1 MDVGD
6 REQFTTE
13 FFVSA
18 RLGLDIFRVYAT
30 VSDIMTTQVAVT
42 ARTAGANRKSLPAG
56 HIPAVVYGPKQEPIS
71 ISLEEKSF
79 DKIRKVAGES
89 TILELT
95 GLEEPLEV
103 LIKGIDF
110 SPIRIEM
117 THVDFYAIER
127 GKDMTT
133 NVAIELVGEAPAEK
147 NNVGAVTKVMQD
159 ITVTCRPSALPSQID
174 VDISVLA
181 EASDKITVADLPAL
195 EGVVY
200 DAEAEEAV
208 AVVSVAAEVVDED
221 PEEVDM
227 DAISVEGGDKVSEA
241 EEGGEEKAAE

>member
-1 MDVGD
+1 
-6 REQFTTE
+6 
-13 FFVSA
+13 
-18 RLGLDIFRVYAT
+18 
-30 VSDIMTTQVAVT
+30 MTTQVVVA
-42 ARTAGANRKSLPAG
+42 ARAAGTSRAALPAG

-71 ISLEEKSF
+71 ISVEEKTF

-95 GLEEPLEV
+95 GLAEPIEV

-110 SPIRIEM
+110 APTRIEM

-147 NNVGAVTKVMQD
+147 NNIGSITKVMQD
-159 ITVTCRPSALPSQID
+159 ITVTCRPSVLPSHID
-174 VDISVLA
+174 VDISALDA
-181 EASDKITVADLPAL
+181 ADSKITVADLPVL

-200 DAEAEEAV
+200 DAEADETV
-208 AVVSVAAEVVDED
+208 VVVSVAAEEVEEDSEVVDMESI
-221 PEEVDM
+221 
-227 DAISVEGGDKVSEA
+227 AVEGEQKETEA
-241 EEGGEEKAAE
+241 AA

>member
-1 MDVGD
+1 
-6 REQFTTE
+6 
-13 FFVSA
+13 
-18 RLGLDIFRVYAT
+18 
-30 VSDIMTTQVAVT
+30 MTTQVAVA
-42 ARTAGANRKSLPAG
+42 ARVAGTSRAALPAG

-71 ISLEEKSF
+71 ISLEEKTF

-95 GLEEPLEV
+95 GLSEPIEV

-110 SPIRIEM
+110 SPTRIEL

-147 NNVGAVTKVMQD
+147 NNIGTVTKVMQD
-159 ITVTCRPSALPSQID
+159 ITVTCRPSVLPSRIEVD
-174 VDISVLA
+174 VAVLVA
-181 EASDKITVADLPAL
+181 ADSKITVADLPVL

-200 DAEAEEAV
+200 DAEPAEAV
-208 AVVSVAAEVVDED
+208 AVISVAAEVVDID

-227 DAISVEGGDKVSEA
+227 DAIPVDGAKVEEEA
-241 EEGGEEKAAE
+241 A

>member
-1 MDVGD
+1 
-6 REQFTTE
+6 
-13 FFVSA
+13 
-18 RLGLDIFRVYAT
+18 
-30 VSDIMTTQVAVT
+30 MTTQVAVT
-42 ARTAGANRKSLPAG
+42 AREAGTNRKALPAG

-103 LIKGIDF
+103 LIKSIDF
-110 SPIRIEM
+110 SPVRIEM
-117 THVDFYAIER
+117 THVDFYAFER

-133 NVAIELVGEAPAEK
+133 TVTIELIGEAPAEK
-147 NNVGAVTKVMQD
+147 NNVGSVTKVMQE

-174 VDISVLA
+174 VDISVLE
-181 EASDKITVADLPAL
+181 EASDKITVADLPVID
-195 EGVVY
+195 GVTY
-200 DAEAEEAV
+200 DAEAEEPV
-208 AVVSVAAEVVDED
+208 AVVSVASEEVDKD

-227 DAISVEGGDKVSEA
+227 DAIAVEGGEKADA
-241 EEGGEEKAAE
+241 EEATEEKAAE